1 MMRVPLA
8 YVYRYPNPS
17 SFSYERRFF
26 CPFEYALQPPAWYKP
41 EHIALE
47 KPELPLGVS
56 ELRRYRG
63 PQCFMIPGNHG
74 NYRHLYKS
82 IPYNRVQWCLF
93 MCFLVYLFLNILC
106 QWFVNMEMSKIVSK
120 IYHCGLMFQTIGV
133 TEPTRLWTD
142 WFDGLHT
149 FMRYICHKSWLGG
162 WFLPQK
168 KSYFALRLPNG
179 WWVFGL
185 DQALHGDIDV
195 YQFKFFAEL
204 CRQKV
209 ISLPDIHLVSN
220 LFLW

>member
-1 MMRVPLA
+1 MMGVPLA
-8 YVYRYPNPS
+8 YIYRYPNPS

-63 PQCFMIPGNHG
+63 PQCFMIPGNH
-74 NYRHLYKS
+74 
-82 IPYNRVQWCLF
+82 
-93 MCFLVYLFLNILC
+93 
-106 QWFVNMEMSKIVSK
+106 
-120 IYHCGLMFQTIGV
+120 
-133 TEPTRLWTD
+133 D

-168 KSYFALRLPNG
+168 KSYFALKLPNG

-209 ISLPDIHLVSN
+209 ISFSDLHLVSN
-220 LFLW
+220 LFL